1 MRHGWRRILG
11 GFILALMFLI
21 GGCESTSEIEG
32 EKILE
37 ITPQFLTNQQADR
50 ELEVHLTSGRFRE
63 DIQVEDVSLSE
74 ELAGLSVTRVTRVDD
89 TTVNIILSG
98 QTTGHL
104 ADPETGA
111 IMISY
116 TALESDSAMIRNAI
130 GELTVG
136 TPYIVKVS
144 EAFINLQD
152 GGKALE
158 YTFMVEAGSW
168 ADEISLNDIQL
179 EGVFQKMDV
188 VELIRDEEYLKLHFE
203 GITKSGEGTITF
215 LTTASSSGEKTSFEF
230 HVNAP

>member
-1 MRHGWRRILG
+1 
-11 GFILALMFLI
+11 
-21 GGCESTSEIEG
+21 
-32 EKILE
+32 
-37 ITPQFLTNQQADR
+37 
-50 ELEVHLTSGRFRE
+50 
-63 DIQVEDVSLSE
+63 
-74 ELAGLSVTRVTRVDD
+74 
-89 TTVNIILSG
+89 
-98 QTTGHL
+98 
-104 ADPETGA
+104 
-111 IMISY
+111 
-116 TALESDSAMIRNAI
+116 MIRNAI